1 MKKALSIFCFFVIA
15 FVNIFAIAGNAYA
28 FDGEY
33 VEKFGKWY
41 DKGTVIDI
49 DCSFVQGQFHYIM
62 DEKNG
67 CAYFYFA
74 YTDFLDEYSED
85 DIQLEFY
92 VYNSINNY
100 TFSVTNS
107 GISEDDILK
116 NLDIYSNFSNINA
129 DSHNGRLLV
138 GFELKN
144 KNDKTLTNFISC
156 TFKVSST
163 KSCNLV
169 DECKLD
175 MYVEPATTAKKVTTT
190 KLTTRKLKE
199 KRTVGSTVSS
209 KTTNQT
215 NKTKGQVSTKFVPK
229 QKLNQRQIDGSKTKL
244 TKKTGHK
251 SATKFS
257 KSNSNSVSTTKFE
270 YSTATATTAPKEKAI
285 TTSTDYTS
293 YPKSVYSKKSKNIF
307 TFGGVL
313 GTIGLVLLLFGAI
326 SHSHTKEDD
335 EKIDKS

>member
-1 MKKALSIFCFFVIA
+1 MH
-15 FVNIFAIAGNAYA
+15 
-28 FDGEY
+28 
-33 VEKFGKWY
+33 
-41 DKGTVIDI
+41 T
-49 DCSFVQGQFHYIM
+49 
-62 DEKNG
+62 
-67 CAYFYFA
+67 FYFA

-107 GISEDDILK
+107 GISDDTVLK
-116 NLDIYSNFSNINA
+116 NLDIYINFSNINA

-144 KNDKTLTNFISC
+144 KNDKKLTNFISC

-175 MYVEPATTAKKVTTT
+175 MYVKPVTTAKKVTTT
-190 KLTTRKLKE
+190 NLTTSKLKE
-199 KRTVGSTVSS
+199 KRTVVSTVSS
-209 KTTNQT
+209 KTTNKT
-215 NKTKGQVSTKFVPK
+215 NKTKEQVSTKFVPK
-229 QKLNQRQIDGSKTKL
+229 QKLTQSQINGSKN
-244 TKKTGHK
+244 KKTGRK
-251 SATKFS
+251 SGIKFS
-257 KSNSNSVSTTKFE
+257 GSTSNSVRTTKFE
-270 YSTATATTAPKEKAI
+270 YSTATATTAPKEKAV

-293 YPKSVYSKKSKNIF
+293 YPKAVYSKKSKNIF
-307 TFGGVL
+307 IFGGVL
-313 GTIGLVLLLFGAI
+313 GTIGLVLVLYGVI

>member
-1 MKKALSIFCFFVIA
+1 MKKALSIFCFFIIA
-15 FVNIFAIAGNAYA
+15 FVNIFAIDGNAYA

-33 VEKFGKWY
+33 VDKFGKWY
-41 DKGTVIDI
+41 NKGTVIDI

-74 YTDFLDEYSED
+74 YTDFLDKYSED

-107 GISEDDILK
+107 GISDDSVLK
-116 NLDIYSNFSNINA
+116 NLDIYINFSNINA

-144 KNDKTLTNFISC
+144 KNDKKLTNFISC

-169 DECKLD
+169 DKCKLD
-175 MYVEPATTAKKVTTT
+175 MYVEPTTTAKKVT
-190 KLTTRKLKE
+190 
-199 KRTVGSTVSS
+199 
-209 KTTNQT
+209 
-215 NKTKGQVSTKFVPK
+215 P
-229 QKLNQRQIDGSKTKL
+229 
-244 TKKTGHK
+244 
-251 SATKFS
+251 A
-257 KSNSNSVSTTKFE
+257 SVSPRCSNL
-270 YSTATATTAPKEKAI
+270 Y
-285 TTSTDYTS
+285 
-293 YPKSVYSKKSKNIF
+293 VF
-307 TFGGVL
+307 TFF
-313 GTIGLVLLLFGAI
+313 INMF
-326 SHSHTKEDD
+326 
-335 EKIDKS
+335 

>member
-1 MKKALSIFCFFVIA
+1 MKKALSIFCFFIIA
-15 FVNIFAIAGNAYA
+15 FVNIFAIDGNAYA

-33 VEKFGKWY
+33 VDKFGKWY
-41 DKGTVIDI
+41 NKGTVIDI

-74 YTDFLDEYSED
+74 YTDFLDKYSED

-107 GISEDDILK
+107 GISDDSVLK
-116 NLDIYSNFSNINA
+116 NLDIYINFSNINA

-144 KNDKTLTNFISC
+144 KSDKKLTNFISC

-175 MYVEPATTAKKVTTT
+175 MYVEPTTTAKKVTTT
-190 KLTTRKLKE
+190 KLTTSKLKE
-199 KRTVGSTVSS
+199 KRTVVSTVSS
-209 KTTNQT
+209 KTTNKT

-229 QKLNQRQIDGSKTKL
+229 QKLTQSQINGSE
-244 TKKTGHK
+244 TKKAGRK
-251 SATKFS
+251 SGKKFS
-257 KSNSNSVSTTKFE
+257 GSASNSVRTTKFE
-270 YSTATATTAPKEKAI
+270 
-285 TTSTDYTS
+285 
-293 YPKSVYSKKSKNIF
+293 
-307 TFGGVL
+307 
-313 GTIGLVLLLFGAI
+313 
-326 SHSHTKEDD
+326 
-335 EKIDKS
+335 

>member
-1 MKKALSIFCFFVIA
+1 MKKALSIFCFFIIA
-15 FVNIFAIAGNAYA
+15 FVNIFAIDGNAYA

-33 VEKFGKWY
+33 VDKFGKWY
-41 DKGTVIDI
+41 NKGTVIDI

-74 YTDFLDEYSED
+74 YTDFLDKYSED

-107 GISEDDILK
+107 GISDDSVLK
-116 NLDIYSNFSNINA
+116 NLDIYINFSNINA

-144 KNDKTLTNFISC
+144 KSDKKLTNFISC

-175 MYVEPATTAKKVTTT
+175 MYVEPTTTAKKVTTT
-190 KLTTRKLKE
+190 KLTTSKLKE
-199 KRTVGSTVSS
+199 KRTVVSTVSS
-209 KTTNQT
+209 KTTN
-215 NKTKGQVSTKFVPK
+215 KTKKAG
-229 QKLNQRQIDGSKTKL
+229 R
-244 TKKTGHK
+244 K
-251 SATKFS
+251 SGKKFS
-257 KSNSNSVSTTKFE
+257 GSASNSVRTTKFE
-270 YSTATATTAPKEKAI
+270 YSTATATTAPKEKAV

-293 YPKSVYSKKSKNIF
+293 YPKAVYSKKSKNIF
-307 TFGGVL
+307 IFGGVL
-313 GTIGLVLLLFGAI
+313 GTIGLVLLLYGVI

-335 EKIDKS
+335 KKIDKS

>member
-1 MKKALSIFCFFVIA
+1 MKKALSIFCFFIIA
-15 FVNIFAIAGNAYA
+15 FVNIFAIDGNAYA

-33 VEKFGKWY
+33 VDKFGKWY
-41 DKGTVIDI
+41 NKGTVIDI

-74 YTDFLDEYSED
+74 YTDFLDKYSED

-107 GISEDDILK
+107 GISDDSVLK
-116 NLDIYSNFSNINA
+116 NLDIYINFSNINA

-144 KNDKTLTNFISC
+144 KSDKKLTNFISC

-175 MYVEPATTAKKVTTT
+175 MYVEPTTTAKKVTTT
-190 KLTTRKLKE
+190 KLTT
-199 KRTVGSTVSS
+199 VSS
-209 KTTNQT
+209 KTTNKT

-229 QKLNQRQIDGSKTKL
+229 QKSTQSQINGSE
-244 TKKTGHK
+244 TKKAGRK
-251 SATKFS
+251 SGKKFS
-257 KSNSNSVSTTKFE
+257 GSASNSVRTTKFE
-270 YSTATATTAPKEKAI
+270 YSTATATTAPKEKAV

-293 YPKSVYSKKSKNIF
+293 YPKAVYSKKSKNIF
-307 TFGGVL
+307 IFGGVL
-313 GTIGLVLLLFGAI
+313 GTIGLVLLLYGVI

-335 EKIDKS
+335 KKIDKS

>member
-1 MKKALSIFCFFVIA
+1 
-15 FVNIFAIAGNAYA
+15 
-28 FDGEY
+28 
-33 VEKFGKWY
+33 
-41 DKGTVIDI
+41 
-49 DCSFVQGQFHYIM
+49 M

-74 YTDFLDEYSED
+74 YTDFLDKYSED

-107 GISEDDILK
+107 GISDDSVLK
-116 NLDIYSNFSNINA
+116 NLDIYINFSNINA

-144 KNDKTLTNFISC
+144 KNDKKLTNFISC

-175 MYVEPATTAKKVTTT
+175 MYVKPVTTAKKVTTT
-190 KLTTRKLKE
+190 KLTTSKLKE
-199 KRTVGSTVSS
+199 KRTVVSTVSS
-209 KTTNQT
+209 KTTNKT
-215 NKTKGQVSTKFVPK
+215 NKTKEQVSTKFVPK
-229 QKLNQRQIDGSKTKL
+229 QKLTQSQINGSKN
-244 TKKTGHK
+244 KKTGRK
-251 SATKFS
+251 SGTKFS
-257 KSNSNSVSTTKFE
+257 GSTSNSVRTTKFE
-270 YSTATATTAPKEKAI
+270 YSTATATTAPKEKAV

-293 YPKSVYSKKSKNIF
+293 YPKAVYSKKSKNIF
-307 TFGGVL
+307 IFGGVL
-313 GTIGLVLLLFGAI
+313 GTIGLVLLLYGVI

>member
-1 MKKALSIFCFFVIA
+1 MKKALSIFCFFIIA
-15 FVNIFAIAGNAYA
+15 FVNIFAIDGNAYA

-33 VEKFGKWY
+33 VDKFGKWY
-41 DKGTVIDI
+41 NKGTVIDI

-85 DIQLEFY
+85 DVQLEFY

-107 GISEDDILK
+107 GISDDSVLK
-116 NLDIYSNFSNINA
+116 NLDIYINFSNINA

-144 KNDKTLTNFISC
+144 KSDKKLTNFISC

-175 MYVEPATTAKKVTTT
+175 MYVEPTTTAKKVTTT
-190 KLTTRKLKE
+190 KLTTSKLKE
-199 KRTVGSTVSS
+199 KRTVVPTVSS
-209 KTTNQT
+209 KTTNKT

-229 QKLNQRQIDGSKTKL
+229 QKLTQSQINGSE
-244 TKKTGHK
+244 TKKAGRK
-251 SATKFS
+251 SGKKFS
-257 KSNSNSVSTTKFE
+257 GSASNSVRTTKFE
-270 YSTATATTAPKEKAI
+270 YSTATATTAPKEKAV

-293 YPKSVYSKKSKNIF
+293 YPKAVYSKKSKNIF
-307 TFGGVL
+307 IFGGVL
-313 GTIGLVLLLFGAI
+313 GTIGLVLLLYGVI
-326 SHSHTKEDD
+326 SHSNTKEDD
-335 EKIDKS
+335 EKIDKL

>member
-1 MKKALSIFCFFVIA
+1 MKKALSIFCFFIIA
-15 FVNIFAIAGNAYA
+15 FVNIFAIDGNAYA

-33 VEKFGKWY
+33 VDKFGKWY
-41 DKGTVIDI
+41 NKGTVIDI

-74 YTDFLDEYSED
+74 YTDFLDKYSED

-107 GISEDDILK
+107 GISDDSVLK
-116 NLDIYSNFSNINA
+116 NLDIYINFSNINA

-144 KNDKTLTNFISC
+144 KSDKKLTNFISC

-175 MYVEPATTAKKVTTT
+175 MYVEPTTTAKKVTTT
-190 KLTTRKLKE
+190 KLTTSKLKE
-199 KRTVGSTVSS
+199 KRTVVSTVSS
-209 KTTNQT
+209 KITNKT

-229 QKLNQRQIDGSKTKL
+229 QKSTQSQINGSE
-244 TKKTGHK
+244 TKKAGRK
-251 SATKFS
+251 SGKKFS
-257 KSNSNSVSTTKFE
+257 GSASNSVRTTKFE
-270 YSTATATTAPKEKAI
+270 YSTATATTAPKEKAV

-293 YPKSVYSKKSKNIF
+293 YPKAVYSKKSKNIF
-307 TFGGVL
+307 IFGGVL
-313 GTIGLVLLLFGAI
+313 GTIGLVLLLYGVI

-335 EKIDKS
+335 KKIDKS

>member
-1 MKKALSIFCFFVIA
+1 MKKALSLFCFFVIA

-33 VEKFGKWY
+33 VDKFGKWY

-62 DEKNG
+62 DEKNA

-107 GISEDDILK
+107 GISDDDILK
-116 NLDIYSNFSNINA
+116 NLDIHSNFSNINA
-129 DSHNGRLLV
+129 DAHNGRLLV

-175 MYVEPATTAKKVTTT
+175 MYVEPVTTAKKVTTT

-244 TKKTGHK
+244 TKKQ
-251 SATKFS
+251 AINPVRNF
-257 KSNSNSVSTTKFE
+257 
-270 YSTATATTAPKEKAI
+270 PKVI
-285 TTSTDYTS
+285 Q
-293 YPKSVYSKKSKNIF
+293 I
-307 TFGGVL
+307 L
-313 GTIGLVLLLFGAI
+313 
-326 SHSHTKEDD
+326 
-335 EKIDKS
+335 